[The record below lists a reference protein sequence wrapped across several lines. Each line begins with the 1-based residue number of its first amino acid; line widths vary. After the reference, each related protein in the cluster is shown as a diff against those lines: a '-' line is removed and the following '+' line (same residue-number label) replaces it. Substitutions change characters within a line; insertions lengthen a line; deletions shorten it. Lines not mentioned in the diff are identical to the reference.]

1 MTTPDV
7 LALPAHL
14 RKQDNETATEYR
26 DRLLL
31 QWEAAKKTLDQAK
44 AVEMELRTVCAK
56 VNFPDPKEGTNR
68 VELGAGYSLKMVRN
82 VDYTFSGVPID
93 KIEDAEDAIAAIGN
107 EGAFLVERLFK
118 WTCEPVKGE
127 YKKLDPAN
135 PTHAK
140 IKAIYDKVLVTKDG
154 APKME
159 IEAPKTAKA

>member
-1 MTTPDV
+1 MTDAAT
-7 LALPAHL
+7 LALPVAL
-14 RKQDNETATEYR
+14 RKRDDESPTQYR

-31 QWEAAKKTLDQAK
+31 AWEASKTALDAAK
-44 AVEMELRTVCAK
+44 AAEMELRKVCAA
-56 VNFPDPKEGTNR
+56 VNFPDAKEGTNR
-68 VELGAGYSLKMVRN
+68 VELGNGYHLKMVRH
-82 VDYTFSGVPID
+82 VDYTFSGVALD

-118 WTCEPVKGE
+118 WSVEPVKGE

-140 IKAIYDKVLVTKDG
+140 IKAIFDKVLVTKDG

-159 IEAPKTAKA
+159 IEAPKTKG